1 MEDIA
6 SGDRVTATLKKHN
19 SVIGTWVVGALIIKN
34 NSFFVRDDIYQKEV
48 EVVPSSIKVIRKMGG
63 SNDTVRDNT
72 GHDIKP
78 EG

>member
-1 MEDIA
+1 MEEIA
-6 SGDRVTATLKKHN
+6 SGDRVTATLKKPN
-19 SVIGTWVVGALIIKN
+19 SVIGTWVVGALIIRN

-48 EVVPSSIKVIRKMGG
+48 EVVPSSIKVVRKIGG
-63 SNDTVRDNT
+63 NDDRVRNNT